1 MCVCAAL
8 LECERVCGG
17 KAGEEGLQSFAH
29 FSKVSAGTCL
39 WNWDGNIWRNRIE
52 WGSDEGMG
60 KGCSCKYARDGCSL
74 AATVPRYLT
83 GPRPAAAATETDNE
97 LNSGR
102 KRQMQQNKCEA
113 FSKTQHTI
121 CDMRCT
127 ATCDHICNRWVHVC
141 GRKMKCDWNLNGG
154 KDDAQLTECIA
165 QSTNGE
171 WKQSRNLETVLKPQ
185 K

>member
-1 MCVCAAL
+1 MCAAL
-8 LECERVCGG
+8 LECERVGDG

-39 WNWDGNIWRNRIE
+39 QTGTETFGAIGSSGGVMVQ
-52 WGSDEGMG
+52 WGRGFP
-60 KGCSCKYARDGCSL
+60 CKYACDGCSL

-102 KRQMQQNKCEA
+102 KRQMQHNKCEA

-127 ATCDHICNRWVHVC
+127 IFYVQCTATCDHICNRWVHVHMWEEDEV
-141 GRKMKCDWNLNGG
+141 R
-154 KDDAQLTECIA
+154 
-165 QSTNGE
+165 
-171 WKQSRNLETVLKPQ
+171 LKSERRQ
-185 K
+185 R